1 MRLQFVN
8 RTERSV
14 ARTALVPLIAVVLTL
29 LVTAA
34 AVIGAGANPLSAFH
48 RIFVTPLTRRSSILE
63 VLVSATPLIFT
74 GTAVAIAFRAG
85 YYSIGAEGQ
94 LLAGAMAS
102 TFVGVRVGSWPG
114 PLAVIAVIVAGAIG
128 GMLWA
133 VVPALLRVRFGTDEV
148 VTTLLLNPVAT
159 LVVSGLLNGP
169 WRNTVTKYP
178 ESDPIAGNAH
188 LPRLLERSRL
198 HLGFILAV
206 IVAAVLWYVVT
217 TTAAGL
223 RARAIGQS
231 PEAARFAGLVVERT
245 ILRWALLS
253 GAVAGLAGMSD
264 VAGVQF
270 KLSEGLGAGQGYT
283 GIVIATLAALTM
295 FGVVAGAV
303 MIGLLEVGAASASR
317 KLGVPS
323 QIGQI
328 VTGVLLLMTVSM
340 VVFNKYR
347 VRLVRAGRRG
357 TS

>member
-206 IVAAVLWYVVT
+206 IVAIVSGLAIWKPVQLQEL
-217 TTAAGL
+217 TALMGGFEI
-223 RARAIGQS
+223 AR
-231 PEAARFAGLVVERT
+231 RVHFFAMVGLVVF
-245 ILRWALLS
+245 LVVH
-253 GAVAGLAGMSD
+253 VA
-264 VAGVQF
+264 
-270 KLSEGLGAGQGYT
+270 Y
-283 GIVIATLAALTM
+283 ALTVK
-295 FGVVAGAV
+295 GVLAP
-303 MIGLLEVGAASASR
+303 M
-317 KLGVPS
+317 
-323 QIGQI
+323 
-328 VTGVLLLMTVSM
+328 VTGRSE
-340 VVFNKYR
+340 
-347 VRLVRAGRRG
+347 A
-357 TS
+357 SQ